1 MVSTYYLNEA
11 LKEAQKADPKA
22 VRPNPLVGAV
32 VVDASQTIVG
42 RGYHKKV
49 GTAHAEV
56 HAIEDA
62 EKNGAD
68 LSKCTLYVTLEP
80 CSHHGRTPPCTDLII
95 RAGIPK
101 VVVASRDP
109 NPLVSGLEVLQ
120 EANITVEFVHL
131 EAVDQLNKVFFVNQQ
146 QNRPFF
152 ALKMAISQNGMIGKK
167 GVGRFWLSNKYS
179 RQFVHEHLRKQTD
192 AILTT
197 ARTVI
202 QDNAKMN
209 IRVEGEEEQELNL
222 VVVDRGLQLLQ
233 EENKGL
239 SIFYPRNKTKIYLVT
254 DHAIDLGHDRTDLEV
269 LVVPFTG
276 DGRVDVSVLGKRLL
290 EKQFCHVLVEAG
302 ALFGQSML
310 KEDIVDEVHLFVAPT
325 HIEENEGIPF
335 LHIDNL
341 NMVEKSLNGFTLS
354 KKEEFSGDQYLVF
367 SKET

>member
-1 MVSTYYLNEA
+1 MLSEYYLLLALEEA
-11 LKEAQKADPKA
+11 RKANPLE
-22 VRPNPLVGAV
+22 VRPNPLVGAIL
-32 VVDASQTIVG
+32 VDENQSIVG
-42 RGYHKKV
+42 RGYHKQV
-49 GTAHAEV
+49 GTPHAEV

-62 EKNGAD
+62 KNNGAD
-68 LSKCTLYVTLEP
+68 LTKCTLYVTLEP
-80 CSHHGRTPPCTDLII
+80 CSHHGKTPPCTDLII
-95 RAGIPK
+95 RSRIPV

-109 NPLVSGLEVLQ
+109 NPLVSGFEVLQ
-120 EANITVEFVHL
+120 KANITVEFVHL
-131 EAVDQLNKVFFVNQQ
+131 EEVDKLNKVFLVNQQ
-146 QNRPFF
+146 QGRPFF

-179 RQFVHEHLRKQTD
+179 RHFVHEHLRKETD

-197 ARTVI
+197 AKTVI

-209 IRVEGEEEQELNL
+209 IRVEGEDEQELNL

-239 SIFYPRNKTKIYLVT
+239 SIFYPRNRTKIYLVT
-254 DHAIDLGHDRTDLEV
+254 DLAVDLGHDRTDVEV
-269 LVVPFTG
+269 LVVPFTV

-302 ALFGQSML
+302 AMLGQSML
-310 KEDIVDEVHLFVAPT
+310 KEDIIDEVHLFVAPT
-325 HIEENEGIPF
+325 HIEENDGIPF

-341 NMVEKSLNGFTLS
+341 NIVEESLKGFMLS
-354 KKEEFSGDQYLVF
+354 KKEEISGDQYLVF

>member
-11 LKEAQKADPKA
+11 LKEAQKTDPKS

-42 RGYHKKV
+42 RGYHKQA
-49 GTAHAEV
+49 GTPHAEV
-56 HAIEDA
+56 YAIEEA
-62 EKNGAD
+62 VNNGAD

-179 RQFVHEHLRKQTD
+179 RQFVHEQLRKQTD

-239 SIFYPRNKTKIYLVT
+239 SIFFPRNKTKIYLVT

>member
-11 LKEAQKADPKA
+11 LKEAQKTDPKS

-42 RGYHKKV
+42 RGYHKQA
-49 GTAHAEV
+49 GTPHAEV
-56 HAIEDA
+56 HAIEEA
-62 EKNGAD
+62 KNIGAD
-68 LSKCTLYVTLEP
+68 LTQCTLYVTLEP

-95 RAGIPK
+95 RAGIPV

-109 NPLVSGLEVLQ
+109 NPLVSGFEVLQ
-120 EANITVEFVHL
+120 KANIKVDFVHL
-131 EAVDQLNKVFFVNQQ
+131 NTADQLNKVFFVNQRLK
-146 QNRPFF
+146 RPFF
-152 ALKMAISQNGMIGKK
+152 SLKMAISQNGMIGKK
-167 GVGRFWLSNKYS
+167 GTGRLWLSNKFS
-179 RQFVHEHLRKQTD
+179 RQFVHEQLRKQTD

-209 IRVEGEEEQELNL
+209 IRVDGEDEQELNL

-233 EENKGL
+233 EENKSL
-239 SIFYPRNKTKIYLVT
+239 SIFYARKKTKIYLVT
-254 DHAIDLGHDRTDLEV
+254 DHAIDLGHDRTEVEV
-269 LVVPFTG
+269 LVVPFTV
-276 DGRVDVSVLGKRLL
+276 DGRVDALVLGKRLL